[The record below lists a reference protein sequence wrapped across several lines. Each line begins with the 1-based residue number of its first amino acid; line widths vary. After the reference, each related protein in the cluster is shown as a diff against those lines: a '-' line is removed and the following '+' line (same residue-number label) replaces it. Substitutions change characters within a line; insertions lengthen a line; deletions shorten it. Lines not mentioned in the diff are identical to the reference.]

1 MQVNLCPVF
10 EPLWNNWV
18 KMQLCTCCPGLAMYF
33 FMSIACA
40 ACFYLKLLK
49 LFSVCITTDFRMFLH
64 DDPEAKHSKR
74 LESHLK
80 SHFSFY
86 TKMAIRVL
94 RWHKSQCRLL
104 TGKNNTK
111 VSSCAAFGGECVLCG
126 GMYFHLLCRPITQT
140 SRVYICDQSLSKTRH
155 VEVMY
160 IHYSLHL
167 EKWTVN
173 ARYHSKGYHSVSF
186 IYD

>member
-1 MQVNLCPVF
+1 
-10 EPLWNNWV
+10 
-18 KMQLCTCCPGLAMYF
+18 MQLCTCCPGLAMYF

-94 RWHKSQCRLL
+94 R
-104 TGKNNTK
+104 
-111 VSSCAAFGGECVLCG
+111 
-126 GMYFHLLCRPITQT
+126 
-140 SRVYICDQSLSKTRH
+140 
-155 VEVMY
+155 
-160 IHYSLHL
+160 
-167 EKWTVN
+167 
-173 ARYHSKGYHSVSF
+173 
-186 IYD
+186 